1 MSLPADSAE
10 FARLLDRWMD
20 ATLTD
25 EEAGLLW
32 RCVRECPEC
41 AAEFAAAAR
50 FEGLLADTIK
60 ARDVEAEARKV
71 LAVSPRQTG
80 PLSAALAPA
89 SAKKKPGVSMRAFA
103 WAAVLV
109 ATGVI
114 VALLWPEDLQRGV
127 QVGQQKARKPVAPVA
142 VEPLPPP
149 HSSLQVPLTENVTAG
164 LNAPAS
170 AEPTLV
176 ERLDLFFI
184 HGASLDKVPLGQ
196 AMAELRQAL
205 VEKDSLKT
213 LSVERLRVTVPA
225 GALGRRVTFYSGPI
239 SYLKAVRAVA
249 ALAGCDV
256 ELDDLTIAL
265 ILQPGIFPQVVEKR
279 VLTDLLAG
287 RMLAGGQPMIED
299 ADRMALLWEDAAT
312 LGIPVAADGTAQF
325 SRGQWEALRLVT
337 DMRDQIGLM
346 PMPTFAVYAVPQDA
360 APPEGVITPEQKQ
373 DSLNKIQ
380 SLGLQPVLTFTPR
393 LAGPNNPDP
402 VMLEPDGDRLKLVA
416 SRGPMPDT
424 PQQTGPP
431 TLVLGS
437 VPIPGTSTLNPSVTG
452 SVPDAAS
459 VRAAAGDTV
468 GGMSFST
475 SAKSGVQFV
484 VVPVTP
490 SIQPPP

>member
-25 EEAGLLW
+25 EEADLLW
-32 RCVRECPEC
+32 RCVREHPEC

-89 SAKKKPGVSMRAFA
+89 SVKKPGVSMRAFA

-114 VALLWPEDLQRGV
+114 VALLWPENLQRGV

-149 HSSLQVPLTENVTAG
+149 RASLQLPPIENVTAG
-164 LNAPAS
+164 LNAPA
-170 AEPTLV
+170 AVEPTLV

-184 HGASLDKVPLGQ
+184 RGVSLDQVPLGQ

-213 LSVERLRVTVPA
+213 LPVERLRVTVPA
-225 GALGRRVTFYSGPI
+225 GALGRRVTFFSGPI

-256 ELDDLTIAL
+256 EVDDLTIAL

-287 RMLAGGQPMIED
+287 RISSGGVPMVED
-299 ADRMALLWEDAAT
+299 PDRMVLLWEDAAS
-312 LGIPVAADGTAQF
+312 LGIPMAADGTAQL
-325 SRGQWEALRLVT
+325 SRGQWEALRLLT
-337 DMRDQIGLM
+337 DMRDQVGLM

-360 APPEGVITPEQKQ
+360 APPDGVITPEQKQ

-416 SRGPMPDT
+416 ARGPMPDT
-424 PQQTGPP
+424 PQQTGPS

-437 VPIPGTSTLNPSVTG
+437 VPVPGTFTVNPSVTG
-452 SVPDAAS
+452 SVIDAAS
-459 VRAAAGDTV
+459 VRAASGDAL
-468 GGMSFST
+468 GGLSFST
-475 SAKSGVQFV
+475 SAQSGVQFV
-484 VVPVTP
+484 VVPVT
-490 SIQPPP
+490 SSVQPPP